1 MTTVDE
7 LLFFDAHRDALPL
20 YEAFRE
26 AVFGKMPDARIEVKK
41 TQISFF
47 DRRMFAAVSFA
58 PVRKAK
64 ERPKPFLTITF
75 GLPYRK
81 ESDRIDVAVEAYPNR
96 WTHHVMIG
104 SAEEVDEEL
113 VSWII
118 EADEFAKNKKR

>member
-1 MTTVDE
+1 MTADE
-7 LLFFDAHRDALPL
+7 LLFFDLHQNALTL
-20 YEAFRE
+20 YDTFRV
-26 AVFGKMPDARIEVKK
+26 AVLAKVPDTQIEVKK

-64 ERPKPFLTITF
+64 ERPSPFLTITF

-81 ESDRIDVAVEAYPNR
+81 ESARIDVATEPYPNR

-104 SAEEVDEEL
+104 TVEEIDEEL
-113 VSWII
+113 LSWII
-118 EADEFAKNKKR
+118 EADEFAKKK